1 MFTFRERG
9 FYMKEKIQKRAK
21 RIRIRWK
28 KRKVKITV
36 ALLLLVWLAVIIV
49 LLKHWRLFGRSAN
62 GGSVNCSMGVSLDHW
77 NSRSNIMAILC
88 LVFKKAK
95 DNQKNRNWWYDSIGY
110 CDGNR
115 HVLGYGMDL

>member
-1 MFTFRERG
+1 MNGSDMFTFRERG

-62 GGSVNCSMGVSLDHW
+62 GGSVKGIIQWAFLW
-77 NSRSNIMAILC
+77 IIGIAGAILWQFYA
-88 LVFKKAK
+88 LFLRK
-95 DNQKNRNWWYDSIGY
+95 
-110 CDGNR
+110 
-115 HVLGYGMDL
+115 

>member
-36 ALLLLVWLAVIIV
+36 ALLFIGLACGYYCAVEALEAVWEKCKWGIC
-49 LLKHWRLFGRSAN
+49 KRN
-62 GGSVNCSMGVSLDHW
+62 YSMGVSLDHW

-115 HVLGYGMDL
+115 ACSGL

>member
-1 MFTFRERG
+1 
-9 FYMKEKIQKRAK
+9 MKEKIQKRAK

-62 GGSVNCSMGVSLDHW
+62 GGSVKGIVQWAFLW
-77 NSRSNIMAILC
+77 IIGIAGAILWQFYALFLRKQRTIRRIGIGGMIPLAIAMGTGMFC
-88 LVFKKAK
+88 
-95 DNQKNRNWWYDSIGY
+95 DSFPDSFIA
-110 CDGNR
+110 
-115 HVLGYGMDL
+115 V

>member
-1 MFTFRERG
+1 MNPDQVEE
-9 FYMKEKIQKRAK
+9 KESKNNSCPSFIGLACGYYCAVEALEAVWEKCKWGICKR
-21 RIRIRWK
+21 
-28 KRKVKITV
+28 
-36 ALLLLVWLAVIIV
+36 
-49 LLKHWRLFGRSAN
+49 N
-62 GGSVNCSMGVSLDHW
+62 YSMGVSLDHW

>member
-28 KRKVKITV
+28 KRKVKIMPFSITCFLAYYCAV
-36 ALLLLVWLAVIIV
+36 EALEAVWEKCKWGIC
-49 LLKHWRLFGRSAN
+49 KR
-62 GGSVNCSMGVSLDHW
+62 NCSMGVSLDHW

-95 DNQKNRNWWYDSIGY
+95 DNQKNRNWWYDSISY